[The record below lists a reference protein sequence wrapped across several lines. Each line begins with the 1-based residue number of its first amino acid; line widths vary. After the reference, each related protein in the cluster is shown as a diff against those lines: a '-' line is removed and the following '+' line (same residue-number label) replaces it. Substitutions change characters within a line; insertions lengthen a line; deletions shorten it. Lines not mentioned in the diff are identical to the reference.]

1 MFGKTS
7 WCFRQQSSAA
17 GINLNARDGNKTRN
31 GSAMKT
37 TPQHDRPSISS
48 LISGI
53 VRDAATLINKEIAAA
68 RLEIRDEMNK
78 ARSAA
83 LLVGIAVVALIIGAI
98 LFCLMAVHL
107 LQTLTGFDLWICYA
121 IVGAAL
127 VALGIMVL
135 YGAKH
140 RVGKTRLV
148 PARSVENTKED
159 ARWIT
164 NRVKFDAK

>member
-1 MFGKTS
+1 
-7 WCFRQQSSAA
+7 
-17 GINLNARDGNKTRN
+17 
-31 GSAMKT
+31 MKT
-37 TPQHDRPSISS
+37 APQHNRPSISS

-53 VRDAATLINKEIAAA
+53 TRDAGTLINKEIAAA
-68 RLEIRDEMNK
+68 RLEIREELNK

-83 LLVGIAVVALIIGAI
+83 LLMGIAVVALMIGAI
-98 LFCLMAVHL
+98 LFCLMMVHL
-107 LQTLTGFDLWICYA
+107 LQTLTGFDLWVCYA

-127 VALGIMVL
+127 VALGIMIL

-140 RVGKTRLV
+140 RVAETRLV

-164 NRVKFDAK
+164 SRVKFGAK

>member
-1 MFGKTS
+1 
-7 WCFRQQSSAA
+7 
-17 GINLNARDGNKTRN
+17 
-31 GSAMKT
+31 MKT
-37 TPQHDRPSISS
+37 APQHNRPSISS

-53 VRDAATLINKEIAAA
+53 IRDAATLINKEIAAA
-68 RLEIRDEMNK
+68 RLEVREELNK

-83 LLVGIAVVALIIGAI
+83 LLVGIAVVVLMMGAI
-98 LFCLMAVHL
+98 LLCLMMVHL
-107 LQTLTGFDLWICYA
+107 LQTLTAYDLWICYA

-127 VALGIMVL
+127 VALGIMIL

-148 PARSVENTKED
+148 PARSVENTKKD

-164 NRVKFDAK
+164 SRVKFDAK